1 MKEKL
6 AFIIT
11 MIMTDEDQTFLLTV
25 MSCAL
30 KIVMILNAHTRITKL
45 SKCITLADINQS
57 SANVTSTKTA
67 DVITNSSVPLHTQRR
82 K

>member
-1 MKEKL
+1 MKGKL
-6 AFIIT
+6 AFITT

-30 KIVMILNAHTRITKL
+30 KIVMILNARTHITKL
-45 SKCITLADINQS
+45 SKFITLADINQS
-57 SANVTSTKTA
+57 SVNVTSTRTA
-67 DVITNSSVPLHTQRR
+67 NVITNNSVLLHTQRR